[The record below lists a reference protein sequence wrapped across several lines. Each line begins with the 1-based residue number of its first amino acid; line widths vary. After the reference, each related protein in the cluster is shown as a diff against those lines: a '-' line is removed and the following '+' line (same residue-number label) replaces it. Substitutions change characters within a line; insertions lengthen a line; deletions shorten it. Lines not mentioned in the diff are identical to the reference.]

1 HPAPGHGGL
10 FPRSERL
17 GIGIRVLRG
26 PRQRQH
32 GHPPRQRARRQGT
45 RRAAPARSP
54 GARTDRAR
62 AVAAEPRRWR
72 RAAARPRFG
81 VAIAMTEHDPL
92 AAWRNNP
99 FFVLEVATDA
109 PPADVER
116 AGQRLIALLT
126 VGSTAAAQYS
136 TPFGPATRDA
146 DLVRQ
151 ALAALRDPVRR
162 AVEELGANVAQGA
175 VAQDDGQALKTVGDT
190 APWEEAERA
199 IGWRRT

>member
-1 HPAPGHGGL
+1 
-10 FPRSERL
+10 
-17 GIGIRVLRG
+17 
-26 PRQRQH
+26 
-32 GHPPRQRARRQGT
+32 
-45 RRAAPARSP
+45 
-54 GARTDRAR
+54 
-62 AVAAEPRRWR
+62 
-72 RAAARPRFG
+72 
-81 VAIAMTEHDPL
+81 MTEHDPL

-109 PPADVER
+109 SQADVER

-136 TPFGPATRDA
+136 TPLGPATRDA

-162 AVEELGANVAQGA
+162 VVEELWATVAQSAVAQSAVAQGA
-175 VAQDDGQALKTVGDT
+175 VGPGALAQATREALAGNAFGDT
-190 APWEEAERA
+190 APWEEAEHA

>member
-1 HPAPGHGGL
+1 
-10 FPRSERL
+10 
-17 GIGIRVLRG
+17 
-26 PRQRQH
+26 
-32 GHPPRQRARRQGT
+32 
-45 RRAAPARSP
+45 
-54 GARTDRAR
+54 
-62 AVAAEPRRWR
+62 
-72 RAAARPRFG
+72 
-81 VAIAMTEHDPL
+81 MTEHDPL

-109 PPADVER
+109 SPADVER

-162 AVEELGANVAQGA
+162 VVEELWANVAQSA
-175 VAQDDGQALKTVGDT
+175 VAQSAVAQGDRQVLVGKAGDT
-190 APWEEAERA
+190 APWEDAERA